1 MEVHITYFIPSSSLS
16 LRISPSSAFVHLHSK
31 ILKLKH
37 IMKQINLQSFK
48 NKQSASEDIPLH
60 SSENGV
66 DVPREVVIAY
76 EIQTQR
82 RSIPSTDASS
92 DCDLIGNQIHFL
104 DDSSFHEI
112 DIYAD
117 EEDEE
122 ERLEFK
128 NWRRQKVDMEEK
140 LEALAQQ
147 AKRQDELLLQM
158 FNKLKSRTISAQLD
172 KLEETLGRL
181 ESITA
186 KNKQL
191 EAENRQLKSMLRSSR
206 RPSLTTLSETTVGGE
221 ELGTAL

>member
-1 MEVHITYFIPSSSLS
+1 
-16 LRISPSSAFVHLHSK
+16 
-31 ILKLKH
+31 
-37 IMKQINLQSFK
+37 MKQINLQSFK
-48 NKQSASEDIPLH
+48 NKQPALKDVPFH

-82 RSIPSTDASS
+82 RSIPSTDTSS
-92 DCDLIGNQIHFL
+92 D

-117 EEDEE
+117 KEDEE
-122 ERLEFK
+122 ERLAFK
-128 NWRRQKVDMEEK
+128 NWRRQKADMEEK

-158 FNKLKSRTISAQLD
+158 FNKLKSRTINAQLD

-191 EAENRQLKSMLRSSR
+191 EAENRQLKRMLRNSR
-206 RPSLTTLSETTVGGE
+206 RPSLTTLSETTVGDE
-221 ELGTAL
+221 ELETAM

>member
-1 MEVHITYFIPSSSLS
+1 
-16 LRISPSSAFVHLHSK
+16 
-31 ILKLKH
+31 
-37 IMKQINLQSFK
+37 MKQINPQSFK
-48 NKQSASEDIPLH
+48 NKQPASKDVPLH

-76 EIQTQR
+76 EMRALQR
-82 RSIPSTDASS
+82 RSVPSTDASS
-92 DCDLIGNQIHFL
+92 D
-104 DDSSFHEI
+104 DDSSFNEI

-117 EEDEE
+117 KEDEV
-122 ERLEFK
+122 ERVEFK
-128 NWRRQKVDMEEK
+128 NWRRQKADMEKK

-158 FNKLKSRTISAQLD
+158 FNKLKSRTINAQLD

-191 EAENRQLKSMLRSSR
+191 EAENRQLKRMLRTSP
-206 RPSLTTLSETTVGGE
+206 RPSLTTPSETTVDDE
-221 ELGTAL
+221 ELETAL